1 MLGCVETF
9 QVRGKSKS
17 VPPVENEH
25 TVAIK
30 KITTLLHSTCC
41 TVVEAFIIHHHYFAN
56 DGKQIR
62 HSTNRSR
69 SFGLVGDKNKCQDSA
84 TIVVGRSG
92 Q

>member
-30 KITTLLHSTCC
+30 KNYYITTFNMLYSTSSRS
-41 TVVEAFIIHHHYFAN
+41 IHHHYFAK

>member
-1 MLGCVETF
+1 MLEYVEWSEI
-9 QVRGKSKS
+9 RRIYKS

-30 KITTLLHSTCC
+30 KITTLLHSTSC
-41 TVVEAFIIHHHYFAN
+41 TVVARSIHHHYFAN

>member
-41 TVVEAFIIHHHYFAN
+41 TVPVVEAFIIITLQTMEN
-56 DGKQIR
+56 KLDIQLIEVVLLDL
-62 HSTNRSR
+62 
-69 SFGLVGDKNKCQDSA
+69 LVTKINAK
-84 TIVVGRSG
+84 IVPLLL
-92 Q
+92 